1 MLSLALV
8 ASCVPA
14 APEQTNAAVEQAEQ
28 VPGEA
33 NEPSAPDTPDVQA
46 PAGAAPA
53 RPGATPAPAG
63 GACDTQDGE
72 GLPWI
77 RLRAVGT
84 EPFWGAGVRGRCV
97 TYSHPEDQAGT
108 RVWTKFSGNAASGSW
123 TGYYKGQAFSLRT
136 RPQVDC
142 SDGMSDR
149 RYPIAVLLTVMGEER
164 QGCAEPL

>member
-1 MLSLALV
+1 
-8 ASCVPA
+8 
-14 APEQTNAAVEQAEQ
+14 
-28 VPGEA
+28 
-33 NEPSAPDTPDVQA
+33 
-46 PAGAAPA
+46 
-53 RPGATPAPAG
+53 
-63 GACDTQDGE
+63 
-72 GLPWI
+72 
-77 RLRAVGT
+77 
-84 EPFWGAGVRGRCV
+84 VRGRCV

-123 TGYYKGQAFSLRT
+123 TGDYNGQAFSLRT